1 MQHAT
6 IITKKTK
13 KSRQTYAS
21 TKIKL
26 PPHSYHSPK
35 EQPTG
40 NRSVA
45 IMYKSLL
52 SCQPRDVYIL
62 AV

>member
-6 IITKKTK
+6 IIAKKTK

-26 PPHSYHSPK
+26 PPHIYHSPK

-45 IMYKSLL
+45 IMYKS
-52 SCQPRDVYIL
+52 
-62 AV
+62 